1 MEEFFMTESAM
12 VAVAQILSQIE
23 GGETSEIPGEAV
35 RRLCE
40 LAADPDP
47 VVANS
52 GLKMLFG
59 GLIERLNDS
68 FTPEAA
74 RYYPEIFS
82 QVIDF
87 CRHRPEGPDGLN
99 GLNELNGL
107 DSSDGVRLDR
117 LLNRFNLVD
126 VNALR
131 RRYDRCARTLTPRQ
145 IAPRRL
151 QSLRKVLFPSRVT
164 IGADVAITSVLMDGI
179 RQAVSGGNL
188 RSPGVELVL
197 LGSRKLEEL
206 YGGDPLIRV
215 REIGYARGG
224 SLSERLGSWCDLV
237 GLVES
242 ELEGLATDEYLI
254 IDPDSRLTQ
263 LGLLPLIGPKV
274 EEECYYLF
282 PSREYTAPGC
292 SSLGELAS
300 AWIGKLTGKLTGE
313 LIGGQSSARPFLALP
328 ESQRRTGA
336 EVVASLRRAGAENVI
351 TVSLGVGG
359 NEEKRVSDH
368 FEADLLRHLTEDA
381 WVIVDQGF
389 SASEQEQ
396 VERALG
402 PLRAAGLN
410 ILKSG
415 EKEAAGDPVSRQ
427 ASRTGILTWQGGI
440 GSLAGLIA
448 ASDRYIGYDSS
459 GQHLAAALGIPAITI
474 FATGNSPLFT
484 ARWTPWSRGESRVIP
499 AQQNADPA
507 PLIEKIGRMRWV

>member
-1 MEEFFMTESAM
+1 M
-12 VAVAQILSQIE
+12 
-23 GGETSEIPGEAV
+23 
-35 RRLCE
+35 
-40 LAADPDP
+40 
-47 VVANS
+47 
-52 GLKMLFG
+52 
-59 GLIERLNDS
+59 
-68 FTPEAA
+68 
-74 RYYPEIFS
+74 
-82 QVIDF
+82 
-87 CRHRPEGPDGLN
+87 
-99 GLNELNGL
+99 
-107 DSSDGVRLDR
+107 
-117 LLNRFNLVD
+117 LNRFNLVD
-126 VNALR
+126 VTALR

-145 IAPRRL
+145 IDPRRL

-179 RQAVSGGNL
+179 RQAVSGGDL
-188 RSPGVELVL
+188 RSTGVELVL

-242 ELEGLATDEYLI
+242 ELEGLATNEYLI

-263 LGLLPLIGPKV
+263 LGLLPLVGPQV
-274 EEECYYLF
+274 EDECYHLF

-300 AWIGKLTGKLTGE
+300 AWIGELTGE

-368 FEADLLRHLTEDA
+368 FEADLLHHLTEDA

-389 SASEQEQ
+389 TAGEQEQ
-396 VERALG
+396 VERAIG
-402 PLRAAGLN
+402 SLRAAGLN

-415 EKEAAGDPVSRQ
+415 EKEAAGDPVYRQ

-448 ASDRYIGYDSS
+448 ASDHYIGYDSS

-474 FATGNSPLFT
+474 FATGNSPLFA
-484 ARWTPWSRGESRVIP
+484 ARWTPWSRGESLVIP
-499 AQQNADPA
+499 AQQNGDPDA
-507 PLIEKIGRMRWV
+507 LIEKIGRMRRV

>member
-1 MEEFFMTESAM
+1 MTESARE
-12 VAVAQILSQIE
+12 AVAQILSQIE
-23 GGETSEIPGEAV
+23 GGETGEIPGEAV
-35 RRLCE
+35 QRLCE

-87 CRHRPEGPDGLN
+87 CRHRPKGPEGPDALN
-99 GLNELNGL
+99 GPEGPDALNTLNALNG
-107 DSSDGVRLDR
+107 VKLDR
-117 LLNRFNLVD
+117 LLNRFKLVD
-126 VNALR
+126 VTALR
-131 RRYDRCARTLTPRQ
+131 HRYDRCARRLTPRQ
-145 IAPRRL
+145 IDPRRFR
-151 QSLRKVLFPSRVT
+151 SLRKVLFPSRVT

-179 RQAVSGGNL
+179 RQAVSRRDL

-224 SLSERLGSWCDLV
+224 SLAERLGSWCDLV

-263 LGLLPLIGPKV
+263 LGLLPLVGPQV
-274 EEECYYLF
+274 EEECYHLF

-300 AWIGKLTGKLTGE
+300 AWIGELTGE

-336 EVVASLRRAGAENVI
+336 EIVASLRRAGAENVI

-368 FEADLLRHLTEDA
+368 FEAALLRHLTEDA

-396 VERALG
+396 VERAID

-415 EKEAAGDPVSRQ
+415 EKEAAGGDTVSRQ
-427 ASRTGILTWQGGI
+427 ASRTGILTWHGGI

-474 FATGNSPLFT
+474 FTTGNPPLF
-484 ARWTPWSRGESRVIP
+484 ARRWTPWSRGESRVIP

-507 PLIEKIGRMRWV
+507 SLIEKIGRMGRV

>member
-1 MEEFFMTESAM
+1 M
-12 VAVAQILSQIE
+12 
-23 GGETSEIPGEAV
+23 
-35 RRLCE
+35 
-40 LAADPDP
+40 
-47 VVANS
+47 
-52 GLKMLFG
+52 
-59 GLIERLNDS
+59 
-68 FTPEAA
+68 
-74 RYYPEIFS
+74 
-82 QVIDF
+82 
-87 CRHRPEGPDGLN
+87 
-99 GLNELNGL
+99 
-107 DSSDGVRLDR
+107 
-117 LLNRFNLVD
+117 LNRFNLVD
-126 VNALR
+126 VTALR

-145 IAPRRL
+145 IDPRRL

-179 RQAVSGGNL
+179 RQAVSGGDL
-188 RSPGVELVL
+188 RSTGVELVL

-206 YGGDPLIRV
+206 YGGNPLIRV

-263 LGLLPLIGPKV
+263 LGLLPLVGPQV
-274 EEECYYLF
+274 EDECYHLF

-300 AWIGKLTGKLTGE
+300 AWIGELTGE

-368 FEADLLRHLTEDA
+368 FEADLLHHLTEDA

-389 SASEQEQ
+389 TAGEQEQ
-396 VERALG
+396 VERAIG
-402 PLRAAGLN
+402 SLRAAGLN

-415 EKEAAGDPVSRQ
+415 EKEAAGDPVYRQ

-474 FATGNSPLFT
+474 FATGNSPLFA
-484 ARWTPWSRGESRVIP
+484 ARWTPWSRGESLVIP
-499 AQQNADPA
+499 AQQNGDPDA
-507 PLIEKIGRMRWV
+507 LIEKIGRMRRV

>member
-1 MEEFFMTESAM
+1 M
-12 VAVAQILSQIE
+12 
-23 GGETSEIPGEAV
+23 
-35 RRLCE
+35 
-40 LAADPDP
+40 
-47 VVANS
+47 
-52 GLKMLFG
+52 
-59 GLIERLNDS
+59 
-68 FTPEAA
+68 
-74 RYYPEIFS
+74 
-82 QVIDF
+82 
-87 CRHRPEGPDGLN
+87 
-99 GLNELNGL
+99 
-107 DSSDGVRLDR
+107 
-117 LLNRFNLVD
+117 LNRFNLVD
-126 VNALR
+126 VTALR

-145 IAPRRL
+145 IDPRRL

-164 IGADVAITSVLMDGI
+164 IGADVAITSVLMNGI
-179 RQAVSGGNL
+179 RQAVSRLDL
-188 RSPGVELVL
+188 RSTGVELVL

-263 LGLLPLIGPKV
+263 LGLLPLVGPQV
-274 EEECYYLF
+274 EDECYHLF

-300 AWIGKLTGKLTGE
+300 AWIGELTGE

-368 FEADLLRHLTEDA
+368 FEADLLHHLTEDA

-389 SASEQEQ
+389 TAGEQEQ
-396 VERALG
+396 VERAIG
-402 PLRAAGLN
+402 SLRAAGLN

-415 EKEAAGDPVSRQ
+415 EKEAAGDPVYRQ

-448 ASDRYIGYDSS
+448 ASDHYIGYDSS

-474 FATGNSPLFT
+474 FATGNSPLFA
-484 ARWTPWSRGESRVIP
+484 ARWTPWSRGESLVIP
-499 AQQNADPA
+499 AQQNGDPDA
-507 PLIEKIGRMRWV
+507 LIEKIGRMRRV

>member
-1 MEEFFMTESAM
+1 MTESARA
-12 VAVAQILSQIE
+12 AVAQILSQIE
-23 GGETSEIPGEAV
+23 GGETGEIPGEAV
-35 RRLCE
+35 QRLCE

-68 FTPEAA
+68 FTPQAA
-74 RYYPEIFS
+74 RCYPEIFS

-87 CRHRPEGPDGLN
+87 CRHRPEGPEGPE
-99 GLNELNGL
+99 GPEELNELNGL
-107 DSSDGVRLDR
+107 NGLNGVKLDR

-126 VNALR
+126 VTALR
-131 RRYDRCARTLTPRQ
+131 RRYDRCARRLTPRQ
-145 IAPRRL
+145 IDPRRL
-151 QSLRKVLFPSRVT
+151 RSLRKVLFPSRVT

-179 RQAVSGGNL
+179 RQAVSRRGL

-263 LGLLPLIGPKV
+263 LGLLPLVGPQI
-274 EEECYYLF
+274 EEECYRLF

-300 AWIGKLTGKLTGE
+300 AWIGELTGE
-313 LIGGQSSARPFLALP
+313 LIGGQSSSHPFLALP

-368 FEADLLRHLTEDA
+368 FEAELLRHLTEDA

-396 VERALG
+396 VERAID

-415 EKEAAGDPVSRQ
+415 EKEAAGGDTVSRQ
-427 ASRTGILTWQGGI
+427 ASRTGILTWHGGI

-474 FATGNSPLFT
+474 FTTGNPPLFVT
-484 ARWTPWSRGESRVIP
+484 RWTPWSRGESRVIP

-507 PLIEKIGRMRWV
+507 SLIEKIGRMGRV

>member
-1 MEEFFMTESAM
+1 M
-12 VAVAQILSQIE
+12 
-23 GGETSEIPGEAV
+23 
-35 RRLCE
+35 
-40 LAADPDP
+40 
-47 VVANS
+47 
-52 GLKMLFG
+52 
-59 GLIERLNDS
+59 
-68 FTPEAA
+68 
-74 RYYPEIFS
+74 
-82 QVIDF
+82 
-87 CRHRPEGPDGLN
+87 
-99 GLNELNGL
+99 
-107 DSSDGVRLDR
+107 
-117 LLNRFNLVD
+117 LNRFNLVD
-126 VNALR
+126 VTALR

-145 IAPRRL
+145 IDPRRL

-179 RQAVSGGNL
+179 RQAVSGGDL
-188 RSPGVELVL
+188 RSTGVELVL

-263 LGLLPLIGPKV
+263 LGLLPLVGPQV
-274 EEECYYLF
+274 EDECYHLF

-300 AWIGKLTGKLTGE
+300 AWIGELTGE

-368 FEADLLRHLTEDA
+368 FEADLLHHLTEDA

-389 SASEQEQ
+389 TAGEQEQ
-396 VERALG
+396 VERAIG
-402 PLRAAGLN
+402 SLRAAGLN

-415 EKEAAGDPVSRQ
+415 EKESAGDPVYRQ
-427 ASRTGILTWQGGI
+427 ARRTGILTWQGGI

-448 ASDRYIGYDSS
+448 ASDHYIGYDSS

-474 FATGNSPLFT
+474 FATGNSPLFA
-484 ARWTPWSRGESRVIP
+484 ARWTPWSRGESLVIP
-499 AQQNADPA
+499 AQQNGDPDA
-507 PLIEKIGRMRWV
+507 LIEKIGRMRRV

>member
-1 MEEFFMTESAM
+1 M
-12 VAVAQILSQIE
+12 
-23 GGETSEIPGEAV
+23 
-35 RRLCE
+35 
-40 LAADPDP
+40 
-47 VVANS
+47 
-52 GLKMLFG
+52 
-59 GLIERLNDS
+59 
-68 FTPEAA
+68 
-74 RYYPEIFS
+74 
-82 QVIDF
+82 
-87 CRHRPEGPDGLN
+87 
-99 GLNELNGL
+99 
-107 DSSDGVRLDR
+107 
-117 LLNRFNLVD
+117 LNRFNLVD
-126 VNALR
+126 VTALR

-145 IAPRRL
+145 IDPRRL

-179 RQAVSGGNL
+179 RQAVSGGDL
-188 RSPGVELVL
+188 RSTGVELVL

-263 LGLLPLIGPKV
+263 LGLLPLVGPQV
-274 EEECYYLF
+274 EDECYHLF

-300 AWIGKLTGKLTGE
+300 AWIGELTGE

-368 FEADLLRHLTEDA
+368 FEADLLHHLTEDA

-389 SASEQEQ
+389 TAGEQEQ
-396 VERALG
+396 VERAIG
-402 PLRAAGLN
+402 SLRAAGLN

-415 EKEAAGDPVSRQ
+415 EKEAAGDPVYRQ

-448 ASDRYIGYDSS
+448 ASDHYIGYDSS

-474 FATGNSPLFT
+474 FATGNSPLFA
-484 ARWTPWSRGESRVIP
+484 ARWTPWSRGESLVIP
-499 AQQNADPA
+499 AQQNGDPDA
-507 PLIEKIGRMRWV
+507 LIEKIGRMRRV